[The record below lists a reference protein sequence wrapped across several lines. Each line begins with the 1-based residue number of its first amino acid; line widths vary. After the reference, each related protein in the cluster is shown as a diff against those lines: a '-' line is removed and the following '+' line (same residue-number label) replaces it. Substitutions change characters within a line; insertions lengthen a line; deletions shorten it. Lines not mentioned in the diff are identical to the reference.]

1 MTEIFTGQVAA
12 ATKKCA
18 RKWAQEKCPFSVS
31 AWGPIKIPDTQI
43 FLPASQPQAH
53 HKCYDCKL
61 RLELQLNAITCTA
74 LLWRARG
81 LIRGG
86 SIHFWG
92 SGRIVVGGRNLVCTE
107 YGIFFEYI
115 QISRLLVE
123 EKAPAGRL
131 KWARHI
137 THMYYSVSVRRYIGL
152 FSAVPRSFPVR
163 TSQHSWCIPSYIWN
177 GHYWYLIC
185 YCAA

>member
-1 MTEIFTGQVAA
+1 MTEILTGQVAA

-18 RKWAQEKCPFSVS
+18 RKWAQEKCPFSVP

-61 RLELQLNAITCTA
+61 RLELQLNAITCTV

-92 SGRIVVGGRNLVCTE
+92 SGRIVVGGRDLVCT
-107 YGIFFEYI
+107 GFFSSTPYI
-115 QISRLLVE
+115 QISRRLVE
-123 EKAPAGRL
+123 KKAPAGRL

-137 THMYYSVSVRRYIGL
+137 THMYYSVRRYIGL
-152 FSAVPRSFPVR
+152 FSAVPRSFPIR
-163 TSQHSWCIPSYIWN
+163 TSQHS
-177 GHYWYLIC
+177 
-185 YCAA
+185 